1 MAPTV
6 LEILQ
11 ESEAR
16 LNGVDS
22 PRLST
27 EVLVAEVLGCSR
39 LSLVLD
45 RDRLL
50 SAAELTRI
58 EELIS
63 RREKGEPIAYVL
75 GSKEF
80 YGLDFKVTPDT
91 LIPRPETE
99 HIIEK
104 AEEWYRK
111 DVPISFADLGTGSG
125 IIAVTLAHLFPK
137 WTGVAVDLSVG
148 ALQTAKENA
157 TTHGVGGQLTFLE
170 GDFTQPLFDD
180 ASLDLIVSNPPY
192 VPLQEYNDASH
203 EVTSF
208 EPETALV
215 SGEDGLNH
223 IRLMLPLV
231 SKALAK
237 GGRFMMEIG
246 YQQARAIEAMVPD
259 LAPDFVGFEVVK
271 DLAKHDR
278 IVCLTK

>member
-11 ESEAR
+11 QSEVR

-50 SAAELTRI
+50 SADEMYRI
-58 EELIS
+58 DELIT
-63 RREKGEPIAYVL
+63 RREKGEPIAYIL

-104 AEEWYRK
+104 AEEWYQK
-111 DVPISFADLGTGSG
+111 DASIRFADLGTGSG

-137 WTGVAVDLSVG
+137 WTGIAVDLSVG

-157 TTHGVGGQLTFLE
+157 ATHGVSGQLTFLE
-170 GDFTQPLFDD
+170 GNFTQPLFDD
-180 ASLDLIVSNPPY
+180 ASFDLIVSNPPY
-192 VPLQEYNDASH
+192 VPQQEYCDASH

-208 EPETALV
+208 EPKTALV

-231 SKALAK
+231 SKALVE
-237 GGRFMMEIG
+237 GGKFLMEVG
-246 YQQARAIEAMVPD
+246 YQQARAIEAMVPH
-259 LAPDFVGFEVVK
+259 LAADFVGFEVVK
-271 DLAKHDR
+271 DLARHDR